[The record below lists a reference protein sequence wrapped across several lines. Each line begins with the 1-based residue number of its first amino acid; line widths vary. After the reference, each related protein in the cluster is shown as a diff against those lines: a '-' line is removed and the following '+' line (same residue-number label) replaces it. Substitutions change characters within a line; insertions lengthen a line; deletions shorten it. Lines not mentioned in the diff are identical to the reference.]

1 MQAPGLLSSSS
12 AFSISPPIVFG
23 CLPSACYLQHNRLSA
38 LQLPEFPIHCCFTY
52 NRIHGPRRSFHHSA
66 PAAFSSLGFTADPRG
81 GIERAANGLLKD
93 AASLLLYQEVLRSPP
108 AQAFLKVIVALSRG
122 EDGWK
127 LLEAYG
133 EFYRLMA
140 IGHFSSWEDFILEGM
155 LAGEVNPFAEASANV
170 GNPRSNWS
178 QGVPVALQAAA
189 AADLDSMQRL
199 SITESTLVGWVT
211 DLVPDVRPEWR
222 VAAESSLNS
231 RNIRKTSAHTADGRE
246 LNCGLGFSKSDD
258 LPMQPAIAVEKS
270 EDATFKGCK
279 IDDAISSDRE
289 VWRKRIGGLWRWSEA
304 VPLLE
309 KYYAEFGVG
318 KVAGEQVLQ
327 CKGGK
332 LLRDSNLCTFK
343 NSWNL
348 SIHHAHH
355 EKLRKFFE
363 RHASHSAAGHILVC
377 GPSGSGK
384 TWLVNS
390 ILLKLA
396 FEGKVKVV
404 FLPKNEIK
412 YLQGV
417 LEELERNWQ
426 LRFVLVADSISVI
439 SDLLFVEC
447 PENVLLCVTS
457 PIRNSLRAEE
467 SDNKKLPP
475 AGEYHDIFGIILT
488 LDNLVMESFLLCVE
502 DILKCKEKLGI
513 AIGIRESIMMQ
524 AVSWANK
531 REILSVRSV
540 AQFIKSIL

>member
-12 AFSISPPIVFG
+12 AFSISPPIAFG
-23 CLPSACYLQHNRLSA
+23 YLPSACYLHHNRLSA
-38 LQLPEFPIHCCFTY
+38 LQLPEFPIHCCFSY
-52 NRIHGPRRSFHHSA
+52 DRIHGPRRSFHHSA
-66 PAAFSSLGFTADPRG
+66 PAAFSSLGFTADPRA

-140 IGHFSSWEDFILEGM
+140 IGHFSSWEDFILEGI
-155 LAGEVNPFAEASANV
+155 LAGEVNPFAEASSNV

-178 QGVPVALQAAA
+178 QGVPPALQAAA

-231 RNIRKTSAHTADGRE
+231 RNIRKTSVHTADGRE
-246 LNCGLGFSKSDD
+246 LNCGLGFLK
-258 LPMQPAIAVEKS
+258 
-270 EDATFKGCK
+270 
-279 IDDAISSDRE
+279 SDRE

-355 EKLRKFFE
+355 EKLLKIFE
-363 RHASHSAAGHILVC
+363 RHASHSAADHILVC

-396 FEGKVKVV
+396 CKGKVKVV

-412 YLQGV
+412 HLQGV
-417 LEELERNWQ
+417 LEELARNWQ
-426 LRFVLVADSISVI
+426 QRFVLVADSISVI
-439 SDLLFVEC
+439 SDLQFVEC

-467 SDNKKLPP
+467 SDIKKLPP
-475 AGEYHDIFGIILT
+475 AGEYHDIFGMILT

-502 DILKCKEKLGI
+502 DILNCKEKLGI
-513 AIGIRESIMMQ
+513 SIGIRESLTMQ